1 MIIATEK
8 MSFQE
13 YLKYHEETD
22 IQYELVDGELIPMSL
37 GTGKHG
43 DIIELIND
51 LFKDI
56 IKQENLPWTSKDMK
70 IGVRS
75 PRGRRWDTS
84 RIPDVTVLP
93 LEQWQNLADREA
105 VVDLDETPPI
115 LVVEVVSQSTRNTD
129 YRSKRSE
136 YGLLEI
142 KEYWIVDPDEKII
155 TICTL
160 ADSFYDAAVFQDEEI
175 IISPT
180 FPNLK
185 LTPQQI
191 FS

>member
-1 MIIATEK
+1 MTIAIEK
-8 MSFQE
+8 MSFTE
-13 YLKYHEETD
+13 YLKYNDETD
-22 IQYELVDGELIPMSL
+22 TQYELVDGELIPMSL

-43 DIIELIND
+43 DIIEFIND

-56 IKQENLPWTSKDMK
+56 IKQENLSWTSKDMK
-70 IGVRS
+70 VGIRS

-84 RIPDVTVLP
+84 RIPDVTVLS
-93 LEQWQNLADREA
+93 LEQWQNLANREA
-105 VVDLDETPPI
+105 VIDLDETPPI
-115 LVVEVVSQSTRNTD
+115 LVVEVVSPSTRKTD

-136 YGLLEI
+136 YAMLEI

-160 ADSFYDAAVFQDEEI
+160 ADSFYDDAVFQNEEL

-185 LTPQQI
+185 LTPKQI